1 MLLQERDRILEERS
15 SILKL
20 AKSGEGNTGELCRHL
35 ELVINQKQELHSEN
49 NKLRADNE
57 LLKKDKQRLVEERD
71 AAQFRVGCLEAEIAH
86 PFPDSAKESASS
98 KNQLAASALLV
109 DQLREDVARLSA
121 ENQKLKGKFNA
132 KLPV

>member
-35 ELVINQKQELHSEN
+35 ELVINQKQELHNEN

-86 PFPDSAKESASS
+86 PFPDKENASN

>member
-15 SILKL
+15 SILKF
-20 AKSGEGNTGELCRHL
+20 AKSGEGSTGELCRHL
-35 ELVINQKQELHSEN
+35 EVVINQKQELHNEN

-86 PFPDSAKESASS
+86 PFPEKDSDGF
-98 KNQLAASALLV
+98 KNQLAASALV
-109 DQLREDVARLSA
+109 VEQLREDVARLTA
-121 ENQKLKGKFNA
+121 ENQKLKGKFSA